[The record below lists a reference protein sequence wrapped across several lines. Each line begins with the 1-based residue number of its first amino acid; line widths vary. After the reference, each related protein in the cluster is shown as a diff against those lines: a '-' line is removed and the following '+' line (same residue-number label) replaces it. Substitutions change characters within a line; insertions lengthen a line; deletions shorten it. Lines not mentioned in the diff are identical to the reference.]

1 MVNRWFG
8 VGQFLSG
15 AMGQLYPGGDT
26 FKLDIEIQGCF
37 AWDDM
42 LDKDTEQLDT
52 LLRQNAPAAL
62 FSYLRPIVT
71 QITVEAN
78 IPPLVLPLMNFTEK
92 EQ

>member
-1 MVNRWFG
+1 VSNALVILRVEAVPG
-8 VGQFLSG
+8 KR
-15 AMGQLYPGGDT
+15 QLNAPLLKCRDT
-26 FKLDIEIQGCF
+26 AVPAKLH
-37 AWDDM
+37 M
-42 LDKDTEQLDT
+42 
-52 LLRQNAPAAL
+52 LRQNAPAAL